1 MKQTS
6 ANAFDS
12 PIGNANDKFNNTV
25 KVLSLLKKKCN
36 YLVGIQ
42 PSIEICCK
50 DVQLDTQYHQYQE

>member
-6 ANAFDS
+6 ASAFD
-12 PIGNANDKFNNTV
+12 PQIGNANDKFNNMV